1 MIKMKIDLKKIKKI
15 LIVRPRAIGDVI
27 LTTPLIR
34 ALKKA
39 LPDSTID
46 YLLEPFV
53 APVLYG
59 NPNINKIL
67 VFRRH
72 SAKKELPAVA
82 KMRKDEL
89 KKIDSSVKVFK
100 NTLELY
106 LYLINQK
113 YDIVFDLWG
122 NLRTI
127 LICMFSGARYRV
139 GFVYKL
145 RKFFYNIPV
154 VPDIIPKYNVY
165 YYLDL
170 LKPFNIKEDGGK
182 TDIYYSKEDEK
193 YISDFM
199 ISLKSDKSKIIGI
212 NPMGSWI
219 TKRWPEDKFIELIKM
234 ILKEISDSKIV
245 LIWGPGQHDLVSKI
259 KSFFHYTPSVY
270 MAPETNIN
278 QLAALIKNLDVLVTN
293 DGAPKHIAVA
303 VGTKTLTIY
312 GPTNYKSWGPANDA
326 RHLYIFSRMNCAPC
340 DKLVCKERNIECMK
354 NIKVT
359 DVFEKMK
366 LLIL

>member
-1 MIKMKIDLKKIKKI
+1 MNIDLKKVKKI

-39 LPDSTID
+39 LPDSAID

-59 NPNINKIL
+59 NPNINRIL
-67 VFRRH
+67 IFRRY
-72 SAKKELPAVA
+72 SVKKELPAVA
-82 KMRKDEL
+82 RMRKDEL
-89 KKIDSSVKVFK
+89 KKFDSTVKVFK
-100 NTLELY
+100 NNLELY
-106 LYLINQK
+106 FYLINQK

-122 NLRTI
+122 NFRTI
-127 LICMFSGARYRV
+127 LICMLSGARYRV
-139 GFVYKL
+139 GFIYKL

-170 LKPFNIKEDGGK
+170 LKPFNIKEDGDQ
-182 TDIYYSKEDEK
+182 TDVYYSKQDEQ

-199 ISLKSDKSKIIGI
+199 TGLKSDKSKIIGI

-245 LIWGPGQHDLVSKI
+245 LIWGPGEYDSVSKI
-259 KSFFHYTPSVY
+259 KSSFQHTQSVY

-278 QLAALIKNLDVLVTN
+278 QLAVLIKNLDILVTN

-303 VGTKTLTIY
+303 VGIKTLTIY
-312 GPTNYKSWGPANDA
+312 GPTNYKSWGPADDP
-326 RHLYIFSRMNCAPC
+326 RHLYIFSGINCVPC
-340 DKLVCKERNIECMK
+340 DKMICKGRDIECMK